1 MIVKSM
7 NESAI
12 YSIGH
17 AFGYYD
23 YGEETGMVYA
33 FFGQEPTAQYIC
45 AYVRGM
51 LRGGFLHTTGERGE
65 GYIAYKRPKEKLG
78 FKTLWP
84 IATGMLHNS
93 SMKRL
98 MRFAMAIKKGGKSLQ
113 ERMDKEKKPYIFV
126 GMVCVCEKYQGQGYM
141 RKVMDIAFAEGDRLH
156 VPVILETDARSK
168 CDKYVHLGMELAGTR
183 DLGEFG
189 KMYDLIKYPDAVPAE
204 AKS

>member
-1 MIVKSM
+1 MWDLTKVLLLKRDLVHL
-7 NESAI
+7 ELASAQI
-12 YSIGH
+12 FEDARIG
-17 AFGYYD
+17 
-23 YGEETGMVYA
+23 GEVETQAVGV
-33 FFGQEPTAQYIC
+33 E
-45 AYVRGM
+45 
-51 LRGGFLHTTGERGE
+51 
-65 GYIAYKRPKEKLG
+65 
-78 FKTLWP
+78 
-84 IATGMLHNS
+84 
-93 SMKRL
+93 RL

-141 RKVMDIAFAEGDRLH
+141 RKVMDIAFAEGDRLR

>member
-12 YSIGH
+12 YAIGH

-23 YGEETGMVYA
+23 YGEETGMVY
-33 FFGQEPTAQYIC
+33 
-45 AYVRGM
+45 
-51 LRGGFLHTTGERGE
+51 
-65 GYIAYKRPKEKLG
+65 
-78 FKTLWP
+78 
-84 IATGMLHNS
+84 
-93 SMKRL
+93 
-98 MRFAMAIKKGGKSLQ
+98 
-113 ERMDKEKKPYIFV
+113 
-126 GMVCVCEKYQGQGYM
+126 VCEKYQGQGYM
-141 RKVMDIAFAEGDRLH
+141 RKVMDIAFVEGNCLH

>member
-1 MIVKSM
+1 MYRFHISHAGIAENDGRIFIYKLNMYSPACSAEVFPPEGDLIGDELALAQVVENARVGGEVK
-7 NESAI
+7 
-12 YSIGH
+12 
-17 AFGYYD
+17 
-23 YGEETGMVYA
+23 
-33 FFGQEPTAQYIC
+33 AQ
-45 AYVRGM
+45 AVGV
-51 LRGGFLHTTGERGE
+51 E
-65 GYIAYKRPKEKLG
+65 
-78 FKTLWP
+78 
-84 IATGMLHNS
+84 
-93 SMKRL
+93 RL

-141 RKVMDIAFAEGDRLH
+141 RKVMDIAFAEGNRLH
-156 VPVILETDARSK
+156 VPVILETDAKSK

>member
-1 MIVKSM
+1 MWDLTKVLLLKRDLIHLKLASVQIFEDARVAGKV
-7 NESAI
+7 E
-12 YSIGH
+12 
-17 AFGYYD
+17 
-23 YGEETGMVYA
+23 
-33 FFGQEPTAQYIC
+33 AQ
-45 AYVRGM
+45 AVGV
-51 LRGGFLHTTGERGE
+51 E
-65 GYIAYKRPKEKLG
+65 
-78 FKTLWP
+78 
-84 IATGMLHNS
+84 
-93 SMKRL
+93 RL

-141 RKVMDIAFAEGDRLH
+141 RKVMDIAFAEGDRLR

>member
-1 MIVKSM
+1 
-7 NESAI
+7 
-12 YSIGH
+12 
-17 AFGYYD
+17 
-23 YGEETGMVYA
+23 
-33 FFGQEPTAQYIC
+33 
-45 AYVRGM
+45 M
-51 LRGGFLHTTGERGE
+51 LRGGFLHTTSERGE

-78 FKTLWP
+78 FKTPL
-84 IATGMLHNS
+84 ADRVTGMLHNS

-126 GMVCVCEKYQGQGYM
+126 GMVCVRKVSGGQGLYAKGHGH
-141 RKVMDIAFAEGDRLH
+141 RLCRGRPPPCAGDLRDGRQVQVRQVCAF
-156 VPVILETDARSK
+156 
-168 CDKYVHLGMELAGTR
+168 GMELAGTR

>member
-1 MIVKSM
+1 MWDLTKVLLLKRDLIHLKLASVQIFEDARVAGKV
-7 NESAI
+7 E
-12 YSIGH
+12 
-17 AFGYYD
+17 
-23 YGEETGMVYA
+23 
-33 FFGQEPTAQYIC
+33 AQ
-45 AYVRGM
+45 AVGV
-51 LRGGFLHTTGERGE
+51 E
-65 GYIAYKRPKEKLG
+65 
-78 FKTLWP
+78 
-84 IATGMLHNS
+84 
-93 SMKRL
+93 RL

-113 ERMDKEKKPYIFV
+113 ERMDKEKKHYIFV

-141 RKVMDIAFAEGDRLH
+141 RKVMDIAFAEGNRLH

>member
-1 MIVKSM
+1 MWDLTKILLLKWDLIHLKLASVQIF
-7 NESAI
+7 EDARV
-12 YSIGH
+12 G
-17 AFGYYD
+17 
-23 YGEETGMVYA
+23 GEVETQSVGV
-33 FFGQEPTAQYIC
+33 E
-45 AYVRGM
+45 
-51 LRGGFLHTTGERGE
+51 
-65 GYIAYKRPKEKLG
+65 
-78 FKTLWP
+78 
-84 IATGMLHNS
+84 
-93 SMKRL
+93 RL

-141 RKVMDIAFAEGDRLH
+141 RKVMDIAFAEGDRLR

>member
-1 MIVKSM
+1 MWDLTKILLLKRDLIHLKLAPAQVFE
-7 NESAI
+7 NARVGGEVETQAI
-12 YSIGH
+12 GV
-17 AFGYYD
+17 
-23 YGEETGMVYA
+23 E
-33 FFGQEPTAQYIC
+33 
-45 AYVRGM
+45 
-51 LRGGFLHTTGERGE
+51 
-65 GYIAYKRPKEKLG
+65 
-78 FKTLWP
+78 
-84 IATGMLHNS
+84 
-93 SMKRL
+93 RL

-141 RKVMDIAFAEGDRLH
+141 RKVMDIAFAEGDRLR